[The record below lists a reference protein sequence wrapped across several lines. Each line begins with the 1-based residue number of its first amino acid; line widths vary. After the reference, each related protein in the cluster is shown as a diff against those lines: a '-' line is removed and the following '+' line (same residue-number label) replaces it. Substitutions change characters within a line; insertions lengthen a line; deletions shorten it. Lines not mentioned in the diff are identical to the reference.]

1 MKTVKRAL
9 ALVLALTLL
18 LAMSATVFADDA
30 PTHTITISNT
40 QSGHTYEAYQV
51 FKGNTRTVEADGTQT
66 TVLTDIA
73 WGNGVDGTALLDEL
87 KTLDAYK
94 DCASAEAVADVL
106 KGFKAKSSELDA
118 FAKIVGRHLRTVA
131 GTSTE
136 SASPYTINVTGDGYY
151 LVKDRS
157 VSENQTATKY
167 ILEVLNDVQ
176 VAAKAD
182 LPTIDKVIVNADSN
196 NGSDGKGTA
205 QDVGSAVQFKLTST
219 VPSMDGYDSYTYTVK
234 DTLSDG
240 LTFKENSV
248 VIKIKGTAANTEVTL
263 VKDTNYTVSASGQT
277 FTIDFTNF
285 ISQKSKAGQ
294 TIEITYSATLNE
306 KALSRDKETNT
317 VHLEYSN
324 DPNNSSSIGKT
335 PDKTVY
341 VYDFD
346 IVVNKYTN
354 NGENEK
360 KLADAKFVLKKAGE
374 TDDVYYHW
382 DDSTK
387 TVSWVPVANAA
398 DLKTV
403 DDWEKAG
410 VTVAV
415 TDSNGKTTF
424 KGLDSGKYALVEI
437 DAPNGYNLLK
447 EPVDVEITVEYDAE
461 TGKPKTTSATAA
473 DNNGQYSQ
481 TKSVENKSGAELPST
496 GGIGTTVF
504 YVLGGLLV
512 VCAGVLLITK
522 RRMNKNA

>member
-1 MKTVKRAL
+1 M
-9 ALVLALTLL
+9 
-18 LAMSATVFADDA
+18 
-30 PTHTITISNT
+30 
-40 QSGHTYEAYQV
+40 
-51 FKGNTRTVEADGTQT
+51 
-66 TVLTDIA
+66 
-73 WGNGVDGTALLDEL
+73 
-87 KTLDAYK
+87 
-94 DCASAEAVADVL
+94 
-106 KGFKAKSSELDA
+106 
-118 FAKIVGRHLRTVA
+118 
-131 GTSTE
+131 
-136 SASPYTINVTGDGYY
+136 
-151 LVKDRS
+151 
-157 VSENQTATKY
+157 
-167 ILEVLNDVQ
+167 
-176 VAAKAD
+176 
-182 LPTIDKVIVNADSN
+182 
-196 NGSDGKGTA
+196 
-205 QDVGSAVQFKLTST
+205 QFKLTST

-234 DTLSDG
+234 DTLSEG

-248 VIKIKGTAANTEVTL
+248 VIKIKNTAANTEVTL
-263 VKDTNYTVSASGQT
+263 VKDTDYTVSASGQM

-294 TIEITYSATLNE
+294 PIEITYSATLNE
-306 KALSRDKETNT
+306 KALSRDEETNT

-324 DPNNSSSIGKT
+324 DPNNSSSKGQT

-360 KLADAKFVLKKAGE
+360 KLAGAKFVLKKVGE
-374 TDDVYYHW
+374 TGDVYYHW
-382 DDSTK
+382 DDARK
-387 TVSWVPVANAA
+387 TVGWVPVANAA
-398 DLKTV
+398 DPKTV
-403 DDWEKAG
+403 DDWETAG

>member
-18 LAMSATVFADDA
+18 LAMSATVFAGDA
-30 PTHTITISNT
+30 ATHIITISNT
-40 QSGHTYEAYQV
+40 QSGHTYDAYQV
-51 FKGNTRTVEADGTQT
+51 FKGNTRTVGADGTQT

-205 QDVGSAVQFKLTST
+205 QDVGSDVQFKLTST

-248 VIKIKGTAANTEVTL
+248 VIKIKNTAANTEVTL
-263 VKDTNYTVSASGQT
+263 VKDTDYTVRASGQT

-306 KALSRDKETNT
+306 KALSRDEETNT

-324 DPNNSSSIGKT
+324 DPNDSSSKGNT

-346 IVVNKYTN
+346 IVVDKYTN
-354 NGENEK
+354 NGEK
-360 KLADAKFVLKKAGE
+360 KLADAKFVLKKAGG
-374 TDDVYYHW
+374 TGDVYYHW
-382 DDSTK
+382 DDATK
-387 TVSWVPVANAA
+387 TVGWVPVANAA

-403 DDWEKAG
+403 DAWEKAG

-447 EPVDVEITVEYDAE
+447 GPVDVEITVKYDAK
-461 TGKPKTTSATAA
+461 TGKLETTSATAA

-481 TKSVENKSGAELPST
+481 TESVENKSGAELPST

>member
-18 LAMSATVFADDA
+18 LAMSATVFAGDA
-30 PTHTITISNT
+30 ATHIITISNT
-40 QSGHTYEAYQV
+40 QSGHTYDAYQV
-51 FKGNTRTVEADGTQT
+51 FKGNTRTVGADGTQT

-205 QDVGSAVQFKLTST
+205 QDVGSDVQFKLTST

-248 VIKIKGTAANTEVTL
+248 VIKIKNTAANTEVTL
-263 VKDTNYTVSASGQT
+263 VKDTDYTVSASGQM

-294 TIEITYSATLNE
+294 PIEITYSATLNE
-306 KALSRDKETNT
+306 KALSRDEETNT

-324 DPNNSSSIGKT
+324 DPNDSSSKGNT

-346 IVVNKYTN
+346 IVVDKYTN
-354 NGENEK
+354 NGEK
-360 KLADAKFVLKKAGE
+360 KLADAKFVLKKAGG
-374 TDDVYYHW
+374 TGDVYYHW
-382 DDSTK
+382 DDATK
-387 TVSWVPVANAA
+387 TVGWVTVANAA

-403 DDWEKAG
+403 DAWEKAG

-447 EPVDVEITVEYDAE
+447 GPVDVEITVKYDAK
-461 TGKPKTTSATAA
+461 TGKLETTSATAA

-481 TKSVENKSGAELPST
+481 TESVENKSGAELPST